1 MRMNVVVKHM
11 KLTDDLKAMLEKKL
25 HKLDRYFSDDTVAQV
40 KLARE
45 HERRIVEITIPYEG
59 GFIRA
64 EVEGMQN
71 DTLSAIEEAERKLDR
86 QIRRHRTALEKRLK
100 VNAFTLPMEP
110 EDEAVEEEEAGRV
123 VRTKRFSMKPQDVE
137 EAMLQMDLL
146 GHSFYVFHNAQ
157 TDEVNVLYR
166 RNDGDY
172 GLIEPDVE

>member
-1 MRMNVVVKHM
+1 
-11 KLTDDLKAMLEKKL
+11 
-25 HKLDRYFSDDTVAQV
+25 
-40 KLARE
+40 
-45 HERRIVEITIPYEG
+45 
-59 GFIRA
+59 
-64 EVEGMQN
+64 
-71 DTLSAIEEAERKLDR
+71 
-86 QIRRHRTALEKRLK
+86 
-100 VNAFTLPMEP
+100 MEP

>member
-64 EVEGMQN
+64 EVEGMQ
-71 DTLSAIEEAERKLDR
+71 KLDR

-100 VNAFTLPMEP
+100 ANAFTLPMEP

-157 TDEVNVLYR
+157 TDEGNVL
-166 RNDGDY
+166 
-172 GLIEPDVE
+172 